1 MKLYNPF
8 SALLES
14 FFTDRLMK
22 QRRASPHTIAS
33 YRDTF
38 RLLLKYIQRNC
49 GKTPSNI
56 TLGDLNAPLISNF
69 LNYLEQQRSNKAR
82 SRNIRLAAIR
92 SFFRY
97 VAFEE
102 PGHAEL
108 IQRVLAI
115 PSKRWHRCLV
125 SFLSRE
131 ETDVLVNTPDR
142 QTYLGRRDHTLLLL
156 AVQTGLRVS
165 ELTGLKCRDVVM
177 GTGTHLNCHG
187 KGRKERCV
195 PLTKY
200 TAAVM
205 RSWLNERC
213 GNPDDPLFINA
224 RGHELS
230 RDGVTYILKKYVKVA
245 QQKCPSLNKKRVS
258 PHVLRHTT
266 AVNLLQAGVDQSLI
280 ALWLGHESIETTQVY
295 LHADLECKEKIL
307 AKVAAGKGK
316 PLVYKASDRLL
327 TFLNNL

>member
-1 MKLYNPF
+1 MEPSKAF
-8 SALLES
+8 STLLEE

-22 QRRASPHTIAS
+22 QRRASSHTIAS

-38 RLLLKYIQRNC
+38 RLLLRYMHKQH
-49 GKTPSNI
+49 GKSPSSI
-56 TLGDLNAPLISNF
+56 TLSDLNAPLISNF
-69 LNYLEQQRSNKAR
+69 LTYLEQQRGNKAR
-82 SRNIRLAAIR
+82 SRNVRLAAIR
-92 SFFRY
+92 SFFHY

-115 PSKRWHRCLV
+115 PSKRWHRRLV

-131 ETDVLVNTPDR
+131 ETDVLVNAPDR
-142 QTYLGRRDHTLLLL
+142 QTYLGRRNHALLLL
-156 AVQTGLRVS
+156 AAQTGLRVS
-165 ELTGLKCRDVVM
+165 ELTGLKCKDIVM
-177 GTGTHLNCHG
+177 ESGTHLNCHG

-200 TAAVM
+200 TAKVIKG
-205 RSWLNERC
+205 WLNERN
-213 GNPDDPLFINA
+213 GNPEDPLFVNA
-224 RGHELS
+224 RGGELS
-230 RDGVTYILKKYVKVA
+230 RDGVTYILKKYVTIA

-307 AKVAAGKGK
+307 AKLAAGKGK
-316 PLVYKASDRLL
+316 SLVYKANDRLL
-327 TFLNNL
+327 AFLNSL